1 MKKML
6 WGIVFL
12 GILGGANLAL
22 ADCAIT
28 GTITAN
34 PTYNPGGPNW
44 CYTMEFTWDTG
55 SPYGL
60 SHADLL
66 LDWQGG
72 TCMCEDFRDALIWYD
87 PIGNSDGTYGCTV
100 NYTGHLE
107 CAGDPSIPG
116 VDQYLLKFEPI
127 QIDGCEPS
135 NTGTAVVVFYSNL
148 PPAPIDEEIL
158 SIVDKHGQEFCFG
171 SLTGFFPSMACD
183 PVPVEGRTWG
193 TIKGQYR

>member
-12 GILGGANLAL
+12 GILGGANLAM
-22 ADCAIT
+22 AQCSIS
-28 GTITAN
+28 GTITAEMTN
-34 PTYNPGGPNW
+34 DPGLPVW

-55 SPYGL
+55 SPYAL

-66 LDWQGG
+66 LDGAGG
-72 TCMCEDFRDALIWYD
+72 TCVCADFSDALEWYD
-87 PIGNSDGTYGCTV
+87 PVGSSDGTDDCIV

-107 CAGDPSIPG
+107 CNGDPSIPG
-116 VDQYLLKFEPI
+116 VEGYLLKFEPI
-127 QIDGCEPS
+127 EVDGCEPA

-148 PPAPIDEEIL
+148 PPAPIDEDIL

-171 SLTGFFPSMACD
+171 SLSGDFPALACD
-183 PVPVEGRTWG
+183 PVDVQGSTWG
-193 TIKGQYR
+193 KIKGEYR